1 MKYEIRQTSQFKRDV
16 KAAKRQGRDM
26 TLLVSVVEK
35 LANGIPLDARYR
47 DHALTGNFKGLRECH
62 ISPDGLLIYQIYEDV
77 LVLSLTR
84 IGSHSDLL
92 NM

>member
-16 KAAKRQGRDM
+16 QAAKKQGRDM
-26 TLLVSVVEK
+26 ALLVSVVEK
-35 LANGIPLDARYR
+35 LADGIPLDARYR

-62 ISPDGLLIYQIYEDV
+62 LSPDWLLIYQILEDV

-84 IGSHSDLL
+84 LGSHSDLL

>member
-62 ISPDGLLIYQIYEDV
+62 ISPDWLLIYQIYEDV

-84 IGSHSDLL
+84 LGSHSDLL

>member
-1 MKYEIRQTSQFKRDV
+1 M
-16 KAAKRQGRDM
+16 A
-26 TLLVSVVEK
+26 LLVSVVEK
-35 LANGIPLDARYR
+35 LADGIPLDARHR

-62 ISPDGLLIYQIYEDV
+62 VSPDWLLIYQIFEDV

-84 IGSHSDLL
+84 LGSHSDLL